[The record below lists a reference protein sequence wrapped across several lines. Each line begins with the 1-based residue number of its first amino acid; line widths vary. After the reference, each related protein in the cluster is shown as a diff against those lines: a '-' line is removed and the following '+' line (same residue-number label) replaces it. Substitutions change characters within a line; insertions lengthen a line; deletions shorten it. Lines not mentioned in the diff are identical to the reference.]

1 MGRETKIIKRC
12 PECGTILD
20 SKSRIENEIRRAN
33 KALNKYYNKLRKK
46 KK

>member
-1 MGRETKIIKRC
+1 MVKETKIIRRC

-33 KALNKYYNKLRKK
+33 KALDRYYNKLRKK

>member
-12 PECGTILD
+12 PECATILD

-33 KALNKYYNKLRKK
+33 KALDRYYNKLRKK